1 MCRTSLR
8 GMRRLSAHDLIDL
21 VLDDG
26 SWSSWDTAP
35 ARDGTNAAYAA
46 ELAAAAHQS
55 GVDESVLS
63 GEARLHG
70 RRIAVLVG
78 EFGFLAGSIGR
89 AAADRIVA
97 GIERATR
104 EGLPLVAAPVSGGTR
119 MQEGTPAFV
128 QMVRI
133 SAAVAAHRT
142 AGLPYLVYLRH
153 PTTGGVM
160 ASWGSLGH
168 VTVAEPGALVGFL
181 GPRVF
186 EALYDKPFPSDV
198 QTSEN
203 LYAHGIIDAVLPP
216 EEIADILDRALT
228 ILMAAREGVSP
239 VADPGQE
246 PVPDV
251 DAWDCVTRSRR
262 PDRPGVRRLLRYA
275 ASDVVPLNGTGQ
287 GESDPGLLIALA
299 RFGEAPCVFLGQDRR
314 GQTTDHPMGPEA
326 LREARRGM
334 RLASELGLPLVTVI
348 DTQGAALSA
357 AAENGGLAGE
367 IARSLADLVTLD
379 APTLCLMLGE
389 GNGGGALAL
398 LPADRLVAAQHA
410 WLSPLPPEGASAIVH
425 RDLDHAAEMA
435 RAQQVRALDLYEEE
449 KAVIRPLCLITA
461 KPAMYVA
468 NVREDGFENNPHLDA
483 VRRHAAT
490 EGAPVIAVCA
500 AIEAEIADMDGEDK
514 AVFLA
519 DMGMSEPGLDRVIHA
534 GYKLLGLQT
543 YFTAGPKEVRAWT
556 VRRGSTAPQAAGVIH
571 TDFEKGFI
579 RAETIAYADYV
590 ACKGE
595 QGAKEA
601 GKMRLEG
608 KDYIVQDGDV
618 MHFRFNV

>member
-1 MCRTSLR
+1 M
-8 GMRRLSAHDLIDL
+8 
-21 VLDDG
+21 
-26 SWSSWDTAP
+26 
-35 ARDGTNAAYAA
+35 
-46 ELAAAAHQS
+46 
-55 GVDESVLS
+55 
-63 GEARLHG
+63 HG
-70 RRIAVLVG
+70 RRIGVLVG

-181 GPRVF
+181 GPRVY
-186 EALYDKPFPSDV
+186 EALYGKPFPSDV

-216 EEIADILDRALT
+216 DEIADILDRALT
-228 ILMAAREGVSP
+228 HPDGRAGGRRPGRRPRAGGRARRRRVGLRDPLAAARTGRAYAGCCATPPATSYP
-239 VADPGQE
+239 STAPGR
-246 PVPDV
+246 
-251 DAWDCVTRSRR
+251 ARR
-262 PDRPGVRRLLRYA
+262 
-275 ASDVVPLNGTGQ
+275 
-287 GESDPGLLIALA
+287 DPGLLIALA

-357 AAENGGLAGE
+357 DAENGGLAGE

-379 APTLCLMLGE
+379 APDAVPDARRGQRRRRARAAARRP
-389 GNGGGALAL
+389 GGRGAARVALAAAARGRVGDRAPRPRPRRRDGAR
-398 LPADRLVAAQHA
+398 PAGAGDR
-410 WLSPLPPEGASAIVH
+410 PLPPRH
-425 RDLDHAAEMA
+425 RRPDRGREARRRRRGRGLLPPGRRRARA
-435 RAQQVRALDLYEEE
+435 RAQRAPRRRAGVGGEAGAPLRLS
-449 KAVIRPLCLITA
+449 LCLLRWLSHVGSPGTWCTCHA
-461 KPAMYVA
+461 HVTQAVPCRQSRGGRSAAPRVLGTVGA
-468 NVREDGFENNPHLDA
+468 LGQVGGRLLLGLDDLGLGDGLGLLRGRLGLRLRRSAAAARP
-483 VRRHAAT
+483 VRRHA
-490 EGAPVIAVCA
+490 G
-500 AIEAEIADMDGEDK
+500 
-514 AVFLA
+514 
-519 DMGMSEPGLDRVIHA
+519 HA
-534 GYKLLGLQT
+534 C
-543 YFTAGPKEVRAWT
+543 R
-556 VRRGSTAPQAAGVIH
+556 
-571 TDFEKGFI
+571 
-579 RAETIAYADYV
+579 
-590 ACKGE
+590 
-595 QGAKEA
+595 
-601 GKMRLEG
+601 
-608 KDYIVQDGDV
+608 
-618 MHFRFNV
+618 